1 VNYGVFLGLGP
12 CTLNGVSFAVCTANG
27 NLQQRRVLSLS
38 NENPRSAGL
47 IGILDEYTNDGDQSY
62 RGMRLSVQRRAAT
75 GLAFSAN
82 YTLSR
87 CYGLDMGTAA
97 QFGATYT
104 DPNNHEND
112 RGYCDQDRT
121 HIANATF
128 GIETP
133 QFGNAVLR
141 AIASSWGVSA
151 IVTAR
156 SGSRLSVTT
165 GVDNAF
171 TGISAQRANQVSD
184 DVYGDTQEDAQGRLI
199 NYLNRAAF
207 ASPAP
212 GTVGTSPR
220 NGFVGPSYWNGVNL
234 ALRRLIGLPGT
245 QNLELRIEAFNLLN
259 SFVWGNPTT
268 NLGSGQF
275 GRITGQQGDPRIM
288 QFGVKYG
295 F

>member
-1 VNYGVFLGLGP
+1 
-12 CTLNGVSFAVCTANG
+12 
-27 NLQQRRVLSLS
+27 
-38 NENPRSAGL
+38 
-47 IGILDEYTNDGDQSY
+47 
-62 RGMRLSVQRRAAT
+62 VQRRAAT
-75 GLAFSAN
+75 GLSFSAN

-87 CYGLDMGTAA
+87 CFGTEMNTSA

-104 DPNNHEND
+104 DPTNPDND

-121 HIANATF
+121 HIGNATI

-133 QFGNAVLR
+133 EFSNAILR
-141 AIASSWGVSA
+141 TIASNWGVSA

-171 TGISAQRANQVSD
+171 SGISNQRANQVSE
-184 DVYGDTQEDAQGRLI
+184 DVYGDTQEDAQGRLV

-220 NGFVGPSYWNGVNL
+220 NGFVGPAYWNGVNL
-234 ALRRLIGLPGT
+234 ALRRLIGLGGT

-259 SFVWGNPTT
+259 TFIWGNPTT